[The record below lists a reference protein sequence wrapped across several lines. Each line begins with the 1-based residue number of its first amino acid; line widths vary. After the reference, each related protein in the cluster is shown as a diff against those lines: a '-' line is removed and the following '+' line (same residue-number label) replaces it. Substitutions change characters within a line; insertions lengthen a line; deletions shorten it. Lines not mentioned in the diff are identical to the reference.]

1 MGVNLSASRLTVPTP
16 PDHRYLVVEG
26 PIGVGKTTLA
36 RRLAETFGAEPLLEQ
51 ADENPFLERFYRDP
65 RHNALPTQLFF
76 LFQRARA
83 LAGLKQGE
91 LFQPVRISD
100 YLFAKDRIFAQ
111 LTLESDELA
120 LYDQVYER
128 LAVGL
133 PNPDLVVYLQAPPEV
148 LARRVARRNIGY
160 EQLMRREYL
169 EQVVAAYA
177 HFFHHY
183 DDSPLLI
190 VNASEINPLERK
202 EDYENLVREIGKV
215 RAGRHFFNPSPA
227 AAPFE
232 TLA

>member
-1 MGVNLSASRLTVPTP
+1 MPSPAFS
-16 PDHRYLVVEG
+16 DHRYLVVEG

-36 RRLAETFGAEPLLEQ
+36 KRLAETFGAEPLLEQ

-65 RHNALPTQLFF
+65 RRAALPTQLFF

-133 PNPDLVVYLQAPPEV
+133 PTPDLVVGLQAPVEV

-169 EQVVAAYA
+169 EQVVSAYA

-190 VNASEINPLERK
+190 VNASEINPLER
-202 EDYENLVREIGKV
+202 EDDYENLVGEIGKI
-215 RAGRHFFNPSPA
+215 RAGRHFFNPSPTSA
-227 AAPFE
+227 RSESIA
-232 TLA
+232 

>member
-1 MGVNLSASRLTVPTP
+1 
-16 PDHRYLVVEG
+16 VVEG

-36 RRLAETFGAEPLLEQ
+36 KRLAETFGAEPLLEQ

-65 RHNALPTQLFF
+65 RHNALPAQLFF
-76 LFQRARA
+76 LFQRART

-133 PNPDLVVYLQAPPEV
+133 PAPDLVVYLQAPVGV

-177 HFFHHY
+177 QFFHHY

-190 VNASEINPLERK
+190 VNASEINPLER
-202 EDYENLVREIGKV
+202 EPDYANLVREIGKV

-227 AAPFE
+227 TAPFE
-232 TLA
+232 TMA